1 MSTFA
6 IILVT
11 AILTAVMIAYV
22 AVYVRA
28 VIADDGA
35 HAPRRNPPRSH
46 HLDSF
51 DPRGRL
57 A

>member
-46 HLDSF
+46 QLDSF

>member
-6 IILVT
+6 IIVAT
-11 AILTAVMIAYV
+11 TIVTAVMIAYV
-22 AVYVRA
+22 AAYLRN

-46 HLDSF
+46 HLDTF